1 MNRQIRNLVIF
12 SIISIGAGFI
22 GIGIDRLSP
31 PSDPMQGLGV
41 LIWLAS
47 PLAINLILR
56 AFGGDK
62 WADLGLRPYF
72 KQSWGWYLIALA
84 IPVIVTGATLAI
96 GAVFGKNSLYNFSR
110 MGFSAFLPFFLAGI
124 LGAMMK
130 NFFEEF
136 AWRGYLTPRLEAIG
150 AHPFI
155 NSILTG
161 FVWAGWHI
169 PYYLYF
175 LNRSTLATHTSLA
188 LPAFILVAFL
198 VLPFHALAYGE
209 LRLLSKSVWPVWLLH
224 NIANA
229 ISLPLFDE
237 GFVDVNSGFAGVL
250 LSPGTDGIVYSLL
263 MGLVGLWLYQVRR
276 RKAGGQNG

>member
-161 FVWAGWHI
+161 FV
-169 PYYLYF
+169 
-175 LNRSTLATHTSLA
+175 
-188 LPAFILVAFL
+188 
-198 VLPFHALAYGE
+198 
-209 LRLLSKSVWPVWLLH
+209 
-224 NIANA
+224 
-229 ISLPLFDE
+229 
-237 GFVDVNSGFAGVL
+237 
-250 LSPGTDGIVYSLL
+250 
-263 MGLVGLWLYQVRR
+263 
-276 RKAGGQNG
+276 